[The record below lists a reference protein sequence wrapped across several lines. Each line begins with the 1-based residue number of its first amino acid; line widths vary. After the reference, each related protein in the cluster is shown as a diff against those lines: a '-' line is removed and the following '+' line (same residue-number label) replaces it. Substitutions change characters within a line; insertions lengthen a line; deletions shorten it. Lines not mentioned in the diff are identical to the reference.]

1 MVRRAIPLRTDFQ
14 HPGCD
19 TTPDELEFALAM
31 YAFQKKHD
39 RRFPAW
45 SEVLHVLRSLGYA
58 KGSPP
63 DEPAPVRN
71 PYGAALSHT
80 PTPEEIEA
88 CS

>member
-1 MVRRAIPLRTDFQ
+1 MTRRPVPFRADFQ

-45 SEVLHVLRSLGYA
+45 SEVLYVLRTLGYS
-58 KGSPP
+58 KGVAPLDAPP
-63 DEPAPVRN
+63 PPQ
-71 PYGAALSHT
+71 PYGPDLSHT

>member
-1 MVRRAIPLRTDFQ
+1 MAQKIPLRTDFNF
-14 HPGCD
+14 PGCE

-31 YAFQKKHD
+31 YAYQKKHG

-45 SEVLHVLRSLGYA
+45 SEVLYVLRGLGYG
-58 KGSPP
+58 KGPAPP
-63 DEPAPVRN
+63 DPPRALPL
-71 PYGAALSHT
+71 PYGPGLSHT

>member
-1 MVRRAIPLRTDFQ
+1 MVRLRTDFR

-31 YAFQKKHD
+31 YAFQKKND
-39 RRFPAW
+39 RRYPAW
-45 SEVLHVLRSLGYA
+45 SEVLYVLRTLGYS
-58 KGSPP
+58 KGPP
-63 DEPAPVRN
+63 PAEPPPPVRN
-71 PYGAALSHT
+71 PYGPALSHT

>member
-1 MVRRAIPLRTDFQ
+1 MAAKIPFRTDFNF
-14 HPGCD
+14 PGCD

-31 YAFQKKHD
+31 YAYRKKHD

-45 SEVLHVLRSLGYA
+45 SEVLYVLRSLGYT
-58 KGSPP
+58 KG
-63 DEPAPVRN
+63 PAPERLAEPPH
-71 PYGAALSHT
+71 PYGFGLSHT